1 MDIIA
6 EMVAHLEAELL
17 VPVSSEAPQ
26 RVPDKFVLV
35 RRAGGGGDR
44 FVDNPRINLHCWAP
58 TDYGAAALAYDAA
71 TAALAGPDHITNLA
85 AISQDSIYQND
96 LDGRHRWTVSLVGVC
111 NR

>member
-1 MDIIA
+1 MDII
-6 EMVAHLEAELL
+6 EELVPYLYGRLL
-17 VPVSSEAPQ
+17 VPVASEAPE
-26 RVPDKFVLV
+26 RIPDKFVAV

-58 TDYGAAALAYDAA
+58 SDYGAAALAYEAA
-71 TAALAGPDHITNLA
+71 TAALDGPDHITNLA

-96 LDGRHRWTVSLVGVC
+96 LDGRHRWTVSLVAVC